1 MFLLPEVYEMKAQVN
16 PGNKFG
22 SSSEKGV
29 PCLIRPMSDFR
40 HLLAQK
46 SSPLQPQLGA
56 ARVGSNGSDHV
67 SCCRLGPLSFLK
79 GMKIQKQFDPKTSL
93 PGF

>member
-1 MFLLPEVYEMKAQVN
+1 MKVFLKFLLPEVYEMKIN
-16 PGNKFG
+16 ETPGNEFG

-29 PCLIRPMSDFR
+29 PCLIRPMSDSR

-56 ARVGSNGSDHV
+56 ASRVGSNGPDHV
-67 SCCRLGPLSFLK
+67 SCCRLGAAFEFPK
-79 GMKIQKQFDPKTSL
+79 GDEHPEAIS
-93 PGF
+93 